1 MCFNPG
7 ISAIVGTVMSF
18 LRFSVQAFFFGG
30 TDSINSL
37 QPGLDDFFPID
48 LKFQHGRLD
57 YPSGYAIHNI
67 HIHTQLL
74 NTKDNLEN
82 LDIIYILYRFIMIYI
97 YIDRC
102 YLSIIFRYNIYI
114 KYYKIL
120 IMMYT

>member
-1 MCFNPG
+1 
-7 ISAIVGTVMSF
+7 MSF

-82 LDIIYILYRFIMIYI
+82 LDIIYILYRFIMVHSVH
-97 YIDRC
+97 DATEMPGVW
-102 YLSIIFRYNIYI
+102 IFHDFKVENDDVNLEQQSN
-114 KYYKIL
+114 KNMKE
-120 IMMYT
+120 M